1 MYYAKLLGKFFCFK
15 KYWPKYKKLM
25 KLLEIGYD
33 RLDQEMELTKM
44 IKTLRDVQILL
55 KHFLQFPEIS

>member
-1 MYYAKLLGKFFCFK
+1 
-15 KYWPKYKKLM
+15 
-25 KLLEIGYD
+25 LLEIGYE

-55 KHFLQFPEIS
+55 KDFHQFPEISEKIKNNQIKIIDLDNSSSGKDKN